1 MSGNGTMRLIGKA
14 AALGA
19 ILLAGT
25 SGAAAQ
31 RADPTAAALN
41 RCLNAATNASTAGQT
56 GCEASALRSYDQR
69 MNVAYTALL
78 RSLPAGAA
86 QQLRRS
92 QRAWLA
98 FRDTERSA
106 IGGIYATRQGTMY
119 VPMQA
124 GAVSSLTRDR
134 ALQLE
139 TYRRVMTIGP

>member
-1 MSGNGTMRLIGKA
+1 MRFIGKA
-14 AALGA
+14 SALA
-19 ILLAGT
+19 TILLAGA

-31 RADPTAAALN
+31 RADPTATALN
-41 RCLNAATNASTAGQT
+41 RCLSAAANASTAGQT

-78 RSLPAGAA
+78 RGLPAGAA

-98 FRDTERSA
+98 FRDAERSA

-124 GAVSSLTRDR
+124 GSATTLTRDR

-139 TYRRVMTIGP
+139 TYRRVMAIEP